1 MRSKLNVAWVLILL
15 LTACG
20 GGGGGEPGASIPQP
34 QNTPPTAD
42 AGADQNVATNTVVTL
57 DGTGS
62 SDADGD
68 LLSYQWSLTSV
79 SSGSNAVLDDASLAS
94 PSFTVDLD
102 GTYVAQLIVSDGTIS
117 SSADTITIIAATANS
132 APIADA
138 GADQN
143 VTAATI
149 VTLDGSGS
157 SDADNDG
164 LSYSWTFVS
173 IPSGSSASFDNA
185 IVFNPS
191 FTADLAGTYVIGLVV
206 SDGIVDSS
214 QDTVQIEV
222 IQPRVVLFRM
232 VGSVFNPTF
241 DEVPLPYSST
251 SSIVVNVTGIPAP
264 TTYVL
269 NTFKLLAEGQV
280 FSIANV
286 LATDAT
292 GQVVPYFDNLSNGLM
307 LAAGGEV
314 TFDLISPLT
323 GGVQVQ
329 LQFSFEIAETGETF
343 VASYTFTSN

>member
-1 MRSKLNVAWVLILL
+1 MTVKKTIWASLCILMISG
-15 LTACG
+15 CG
-20 GGGGGEPGASIPQP
+20 SDGEPATSIQEP
-34 QNTPPTAD
+34 QNTSPTAN
-42 AGADQNVATNTVVTL
+42 AGADQNVAANTVVTL

-68 LLSYQWSLTSV
+68 LLNYQWSLTTV
-79 SSGSNAVLDDASLAS
+79 AGGSNAVLDDASLAS
-94 PSFTVDLD
+94 PSFTADLD

-117 SSADTITIIAATANS
+117 SSADTITIVAATANS
-132 APIADA
+132 APVAAA

-143 VTAATI
+143 VMAATI

-173 IPSGSSASFDNA
+173 TPSASAASFDNA
-185 IVFNPS
+185 NVFNPS

-206 SDGIVDSS
+206 SDGIVDST
-214 QDTVQIEV
+214 QDTVQIQV

-232 VGSVFNPTF
+232 SGNIFLPTF

-251 SSIVVNVTGIPAP
+251 SSVVVNVTGIPAP
-264 TTYVL
+264 TTYVV

-280 FSIANV
+280 FTITNV
-286 LATDAT
+286 LATDTT
-292 GQVVPYFDNLSNGLM
+292 GQVVPYFDNLSNGIM
-307 LAAGGEV
+307 LAAGEEM
-314 TFDLISPLT
+314 TFDLVSPLT

-343 VASYTFTSN
+343 FASYTFTSN